1 MEKNE
6 MELVWKMT
14 ILKNMSSISFQR
26 TLKKFHFQKMRTIT
40 DPILKKKSY
49 QTFIF
54 MNGCGGDI
62 VVCSFGLYSS
72 DPI

>member
-26 TLKKFHFQKMRTIT
+26 TLKKFHFRKMRTIT

-49 QTFIF
+49 QTFIS
-54 MNGCGGDI
+54 MNGCGVDI

>member
-26 TLKKFHFQKMRTIT
+26 TLKKFHFQKTPR
-40 DPILKKKSY
+40 
-49 QTFIF
+49 
-54 MNGCGGDI
+54 
-62 VVCSFGLYSS
+62 
-72 DPI
+72 